1 VVADGQDT
9 LFNGDAPVPSAH
21 MPAVPGIDRRG
32 FLRLAGGASA
42 AVLLAACGGSAG
54 QGGATSGA
62 SAATSER
69 RAATSGRL
77 RIDQYGD
84 PMQDTFIEVVAQPFA
99 EERGIELEI
108 GSYGI
113 QTEML
118 ANVRANPGTYDVV
131 RCSDFAIW
139 DGIKEGLLEPIDL
152 ANVPNYENID
162 DAYANPV
169 ADAGPEHHTVAFAP
183 QCYVLVRALDEIS
196 QEYED
201 DSILYAP
208 RYEGKI
214 SLRDFGGYR
223 ILQTALHLGY
233 DFNNLSEAQETEVF
247 ATLREQ
253 RALVEQYWQN
263 EAEIR
268 ALIANKEVWAA
279 DYWLHNIALQA
290 EELGVAGWIPANG
303 SPGWLEGL
311 SIAKGSPNK
320 QTAEELLNYFLQPD
334 VFMEFARKAAVIPTL
349 KQDLWD
355 LEEHQDA
362 VPGLAPFMEIVIDRS
377 VPLDLEVWD
386 AKKTAWSEE
395 WEAIKL
401 GV

>member
-1 VVADGQDT
+1 VADGENT
-9 LFNGDAPVPSAH
+9 LFEGDVLVPSGDE
-21 MPAVPGIDRRG
+21 PAASAIDRRQ
-32 FLRLAGGASA
+32 FLWLAGGASA
-42 AVLLAACGGSAG
+42 AVLLAACGGGSG
-54 QGGATSGA
+54 QGGATSSA
-62 SAATSER
+62 STTTSER
-69 RAATSGRL
+69 RAASSGRL

-84 PMQDTFIEVVAQPFA
+84 PMQDAFIEVVAQPFA

-118 ANVRANPGTYDVV
+118 ANVRANPGVYDLV

-139 DGIKEGLLEPIDL
+139 DGIKEELLEPIDL
-152 ANVPNYENID
+152 ANVPNYQNI
-162 DAYANPV
+162 ASTYANPV
-169 ADAGPEHHTVAFAP
+169 ADAGSEHHTVSFAP

-201 DSILYAP
+201 DSILYDS

-233 DFNNLSEAQETEVF
+233 DFNNLSEAEEAEVF

-253 RALVEQYWQN
+253 RPLVEQYWQN

-268 ALIANKEVWAA
+268 ALIANKEVWTA
-279 DYWLHNIALQA
+279 DYWLHSVALQA
-290 EELGVAGWIPANG
+290 EELGVHGWIPANG

-320 QTAEELLNYFLQPD
+320 RTAEELLNYFLQPD
-334 VFMEFARKAAVIPTL
+334 VFMEFARQAAVIPTL

-355 LEEHQDA
+355 LEEHQAA
-362 VPGLAPFMEIVIDRS
+362 VPGLAPFMEIVADRA
-377 VPLDLEVWD
+377 VLLDLEVWD
-386 AKKTAWSEE
+386 SKKTAWSEE

-401 GV
+401 GA